1 MTTLELAI
9 DPFRGYF
16 FFWRESGV
24 RVVVKSKTQKVS
36 LFSGAFYGFCFRVF
50 ASVLSFVVTSAL
62 TLGAYYLINSLLLR
76 LNVEPKLFG
85 VLPIAWPIS
94 LCFLLNI
101 ILLVISIL
109 RAITELLT
117 ELWRSSNA
125 ELQGTHQSAASI

>member
-16 FFWRESGV
+16 FFWRESSV

-36 LFSGAFYGFCFRVF
+36 PFSGAFYGFFFRIF
-50 ASVLSFVVTSAL
+50 ASILSFVVTSAL
-62 TLGAYYLINSLLLR
+62 TLGTYYLLNSLLLR
-76 LNVEPKLFG
+76 LGVEPKLLG
-85 VLPIAWPIS
+85 ILPISGLIAV
-94 LCFLLNI
+94 CFLLNI

-109 RAITELLT
+109 RTITELLT
-117 ELWRSSNA
+117 ELWKSSKA